1 MTRPVLRWGLV
12 PLLAVLLSLA
22 LVAPVQAA
30 DPVTLKLEAPK
41 EASLGDTISVAA
53 ELRDGNGGPVP
64 GATIILWT
72 PASFLSVGGAVR
84 LGEVPTDAQ
93 GRAVFSFQARSTG
106 ALTINAYFPGNSLFE
121 PGQGSVALTVGGSAQ
136 LYQQEAGVR
145 VRGIGVWLLVG
156 LIGVVWSV
164 YFTVM
169 ILVTLIAREEAPSG

>member
-1 MTRPVLRWGLV
+1 MTRAVLRWGLV
-12 PLLAVLLSLA
+12 PLLAVLLPLV

-72 PASFLSVGGAVR
+72 PASFLSVGGSVR
-84 LGEVPTDAQ
+84 LDEAPTDAQ
-93 GRAVFSFQARSTG
+93 GRATLHFQARSTG
-106 ALTINAYFPGNSLFE
+106 ALTINAYFPGNSRYD
-121 PGQGSVALTVGGSAQ
+121 PGQGSVELTVGGSAQ
-136 LYQQEAGVR
+136 LYEETAGVR
-145 VRGIGVWLLVG
+145 VRGVGVWLLVG

-164 YFTVM
+164 YLIVM
-169 ILVTLIAREEAPSG
+169 VLVTLIAREAPSG

>member
-30 DPVTLKLEAPK
+30 DPVSVKVEVPK
-41 EASLGDTISVAA
+41 EASLGDNVSVAA
-53 ELRDGNGGPVP
+53 ELRDGKGGPVP

-93 GRAVFSFQARSTG
+93 GRAEFSFQARSTG
-106 ALTINAYFPGNSLFE
+106 ALTINAYFPGNSLYE
-121 PGQGSVALTVGGSAQ
+121 PGQGSAELAVAGTAQ

-156 LIGVVWSV
+156 LIGIVWSV
-164 YFTVM
+164 YFSVM
-169 ILVTLIAREEAPSG
+169 ILVTLIAREAPSG